1 MKKLEAGFTLIELMI
16 VVAIIGILAA
26 IAVPQYQNYTKKAK
40 FTEVVNVAGGY
51 KTDVGLCVQNE
62 GALTNCTAGSSG
74 EGWSIKPA
82 ITATTG
88 KVATVAVSAGTIT
101 ATAITTSGLS
111 GNLCPDPYGQW
122 YFQPLLGCHRDLQD
136 RCSCRLTRHL
146 LSTENTASGRI
157 PRVARSRLSCAFG

>member
-26 IAVPQYQNYTKKAK
+26 VAVPQYQNYTKKAK

-88 KVATVAVSAGTIT
+88 KVASVAVSGGTIT

-111 GNLCPDPYGQW
+111 GETYILTPTVNGNSSVSW
-122 YFQPLLGCHRDLQD
+122 GVSG
-136 RCSCRLTRHL
+136 SCRT
-146 LSTENTASGRI
+146 SPAI
-157 PRVARSRLSCAFG
+157 C

>member
-1 MKKLEAGFTLIELMI
+1 MI

-111 GNLCPDPYGQW
+111 GETYV
-122 YFQPLLGCHRDLQD
+122 
-136 RCSCRLTRHL
+136 LTPTVNGTSS
-146 LSTENTASGRI
+146 LSWGVTGTCKTGVPAGSPAI
-157 PRVARSRLSCAFG
+157 C